1 MLVNPRCM
9 KTAIDSNSGDPG
21 STESRPTRLQS
32 STNAR
37 GTMRATVFHG
47 PNDIRIEEVPRPS
60 AGAGEAVIRI
70 TLTTICGT
78 DLHILRGEYAVKP
91 GLVIGHEPVGVI
103 EELGEGVTGYAI
115 GDRVLVGAITPCGQC
130 RACLSAQ
137 WSQCGHGEGVEAI
150 GGWRFG
156 NTING
161 AQAEYLLVP
170 NAQANLAKI
179 PDELSDEQVVLLADI
194 ASTGFSGAES
204 GNIRIGDTV
213 VVLAQ
218 GPIGLCATAGAK
230 LMGASFIIGVESDP
244 VRVKMSK
251 RMGADVVLDPKQ
263 CDVVAEVRKLTGG
276 GADVAI
282 ESLGLQETFENALR
296 SLRAGGTLSSLGV
309 YSGKLQVPY
318 DAFAAGIGD
327 YKIVTTLCPGGKERM
342 RRLMS
347 MVQTK
352 RFDPTP
358 LLTHSFKLDQI
369 VEAYDLFGSRRDG
382 VLKVAIRP

>member
-1 MLVNPRCM
+1 M
-9 KTAIDSNSGDPG
+9 K
-21 STESRPTRLQS
+21 
-32 STNAR
+32 
-37 GTMRATVFHG
+37 ATVFHST
-47 PNDIRIEEVPRPS
+47 NQISVDEVPRPT
-60 AGAGEAVIRI
+60 AGFGEAVIRI

-103 EELGEGVTGYAI
+103 AELGQGVTGYKI

-179 PDELSDEQVVLLADI
+179 PDDLSDEQVVLLADI

-204 GNIRIGDTV
+204 GNIRLGDTV
-213 VVLAQ
+213 VVFAQ

-230 LMGASFIIGVESDP
+230 LMGASFIIGVDGDP
-244 VRVKMSK
+244 VRMEMSQ
-251 RMGADVVLDPKQ
+251 RMGADVVVDPARGNL
-263 CDVVAEVRKLTGG
+263 VAEIKKLTGG

-282 ESLGLQETFENALR
+282 EALGLQVTFENALR
-296 SLRAGGTLSSLGV
+296 CLHPGGTLSSLGV

-318 DAFAAGIGD
+318 DAFAAGLGN

-347 MVQTK
+347 MVQSK

-358 LLTHSFKLDQI
+358 LITHRYKLDQI
-369 VEAYDLFGSRRDG
+369 VEAYELFGSRRDG
-382 VLKVAIRP
+382 VLKVAIQP

>member
-1 MLVNPRCM
+1 M
-9 KTAIDSNSGDPG
+9 K
-21 STESRPTRLQS
+21 
-32 STNAR
+32 
-37 GTMRATVFHG
+37 ATVFHAAK
-47 PNDIRIEEVPRPS
+47 DIRVEEVPRPH
-60 AGAGEAVIRI
+60 AGVGEAVIRI

-103 EELGEGVTGYAI
+103 EELGDGVAGYKI

-130 RACLSAQ
+130 CACLSGQLA
-137 WSQCGHGEGVEAI
+137 QCGHGHGYEAI

-170 NAQANLAKI
+170 YAQANLAKI
-179 PDELSDEQVVLLADI
+179 PDELTDEQVVLLADI

-204 GNIRIGDTV
+204 GEVQLGDSV
-213 VVLAQ
+213 VVFAQ

-230 LMGASFIIGVESDP
+230 LMGASLIIGVESDP
-244 VRVKMSK
+244 TRTAMA
-251 RMGADVVLDPKQ
+251 RQMGADVVLNQ
-263 CDVVAEVRKLTGG
+263 NEVDVISEVKRLTDG

-282 ESLGLQETFENALR
+282 EALGIQETFEN
-296 SLRAGGTLSSLGV
+296 SLRCLRPGGTLSSLGV

-342 RRLMS
+342 RRLMNL
-347 MVQTK
+347 VQSG

-358 LLTHSFKLDQI
+358 LLTHRFSLDQI